1 MWFNGRAGQEVA
13 DFRIERSLLN
23 KGFKDIVGIDEAG
36 RGALF
41 GPVVAASV
49 IFADD
54 FIRYCREKWVSEI
67 NDSKLIAPPKR
78 ERLAKAIL
86 VTAKSVGV
94 GMATNRE
101 IDQNDIGWASSE
113 AMKRALRRMPCL
125 PDCLLVDGF
134 QLTGVNYHQLGL
146 HHGDRRSISIAAA
159 SIVAKVL
166 RDKMIEHLD
175 KIFEGYVFSKHK
187 GYGTR
192 DHLVI
197 LKERGPTEFHR
208 FSFRPLNKEKQ

>member
-1 MWFNGRAGQEVA
+1 MA
-13 DFRIERSLLN
+13 DFRIERSLLA
-23 KGFKDIVGIDEAG
+23 KGFRDIAGIDEAG

-54 FIRYCREKWVSEI
+54 FIRYCRDKWVSEI
-67 NDSKLIAPPKR
+67 NDSKLIAPQKR
-78 ERLAKAIL
+78 EMLAKAIL
-86 VTAKSVGV
+86 AAAKSVGV
-94 GMATNRE
+94 GMATNKE
-101 IDQNDIGWASSE
+101 IDQNDIRWASLE
-113 AMKRALRRMPCL
+113 AMKRALQRMPCR

-146 HHGDRRSISIAAA
+146 DHGDRRSISIAAA
-159 SIVAKVL
+159 SILAKVL
-166 RDKMIEHLD
+166 RDKMIGHLD

-192 DHLVI
+192 DHLKN
-197 LKERGPTEFHR
+197 LEERGPTEFHR
-208 FSFRPLNKEKQ
+208 FSFHPLDKEKK